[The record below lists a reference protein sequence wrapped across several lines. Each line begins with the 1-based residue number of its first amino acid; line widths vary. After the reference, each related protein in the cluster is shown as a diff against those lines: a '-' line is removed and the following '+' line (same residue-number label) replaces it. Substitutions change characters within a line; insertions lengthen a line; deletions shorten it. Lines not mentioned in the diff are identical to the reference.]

1 MASISGSSSRTIKHL
16 KSCLTPVVA
25 TFTATGGAYNNASQ
39 TVTHASNTNIRL
51 GMTVTSNGAGI
62 PANAYV
68 LKINSATEF
77 ILSANATSTSS
88 GRTLTF
94 ATGYLGALQEV
105 GRQTGDL
112 ETVTGADEEAA
123 YTAMRDIIHRP
134 GNTNPFFGGDANQPP
149 NAEINLLAGCKV
161 YKRID
166 SGGGTGTEYWRT
178 FLYTKDSHGLA
189 VNSGSSLANLE
200 NSNGVHGSDYA
211 VGFSLTN
218 GMFNE
223 PLRVLSN
230 PTTTTARVDFGQT
243 RGGFQTV
250 IGPATMLGGAFHGLM
265 DIVSD
270 NAFDTPLV
278 GDEITMPAGNIG
290 NVMDFGL
297 PNGFMYY
304 VLDEDNIVLY
314 TNRCIHGQNTTL
326 NHEEDRTFL
335 CVGRGG
341 SQTGADEFSSAV
353 TVNPTSLAITNSFGS
368 TQVLPSSIKM
378 VEFWA
383 TGGDTTIE
391 LGIHKQLTDSGYT
404 DNSITYSTSSPS
416 IVIPQ
421 DTKFQVAINTF
432 EIGGFRAKTSNGS
445 GDTLYWNFIV
455 G

>member
-1 MASISGSSSRTIKHL
+1 
-16 KSCLTPVVA
+16 
-25 TFTATGGAYNNASQ
+25 
-39 TVTHASNTNIRL
+39 
-51 GMTVTSNGAGI
+51 MTVTSDGAGI

-77 ILSANATSTSS
+77 ILSVNATSTSS

-112 ETVTGADEEAA
+112 EPVTGADEEAA

-134 GNTNPFFGGDANQPP
+134 GNTNPFFAGDANQPP

-161 YKRID
+161 YKRTD
-166 SGGGTGTEYWRT
+166 TGGGTGTEYWRT
-178 FLYTKDSHGLA
+178 FLFTKDSHGLA
-189 VNSGSSLANLE
+189 VGSGSSVANLE
-200 NSNGVHGSDYA
+200 DSNGGNNANYG
-211 VGFSLTN
+211 VGFVLTN

-230 PTTTTARVDFGQT
+230 PTTTTARVNFGQT
-243 RGGFQTV
+243 RGGYQGIV
-250 IGPATMLGGAFHGLM
+250 GPASLIGGAFHGLI

-278 GDEITMPAGNIG
+278 GEEITMPAGNIG
-290 NVMDFGL
+290 NVMNFA
-297 PNGFMYY
+297 NVNAFMYY

-314 TNRCIHGQNTTL
+314 SDKCVHTTATVL

-335 CVGRGG
+335 LVGRSG
-341 SQTGADEFSSAV
+341 SVTGADEFSSAV

-391 LGIHKQLTDSGYT
+391 LGIHKQLTSSGYT
-404 DNSITYSTSSPS
+404 DNAITYSASSPS

>member
-1 MASISGSSSRTIKHL
+1 MSA
-16 KSCLTPVVA
+16 A
-25 TFTATGGAYNNASQ
+25 A
-39 TVTHASNTNIRL
+39 TVT
-51 GMTVTSNGAGI
+51 
-62 PANAYV
+62 
-68 LKINSATEF
+68 NSGCE
-77 ILSANATSTSS
+77 
-88 GRTLTF
+88 LTF
-94 ATGYLGALQEV
+94 APGYLGALQEV

-112 ETVTGADEEAA
+112 ETVTGATEEAA
-123 YTAMRDIIHRP
+123 YIAMRDIIHRP
-134 GNTNPFFGGDANQPP
+134 GNTNPFFAGDANQPP

-161 YKRID
+161 YKRTD

-178 FLYTKDSHGLA
+178 FLFTKDSHGLA
-189 VNSGSSLANLE
+189 VDSGSSVANLVD
-200 NSNGVHGSDYA
+200 SNGGFNTNYGF
-211 VGFSLTN
+211 GFSLTN
-218 GMFNE
+218 GIFNE

-243 RGGFQTV
+243 RGGYQTIAGLV
-250 IGPATMLGGAFHGLM
+250 TISGGAFHGLI
-265 DIVSD
+265 DIVSAD
-270 NAFDTPLV
+270 AFDTPLV
-278 GDEITMPAGNIG
+278 GDEITLPAGNDG
-290 NVMDFGL
+290 NVMNFSTSRH
-297 PNGFMYY
+297 FMYY

-314 TNRCIHGQNTTL
+314 SDKCVHTTTTVL

-335 CVGRGG
+335 LVGRGG
-341 SQTGADEFSSAV
+341 SPSGADEFSSAV

-383 TGGDTTIE
+383 TGGDTTIQ
-391 LGIHKQLTDSGYT
+391 LGIHRSFTGSAYT
-404 DNSITYSTSSPS
+404 DNAITYPQSTPT